1 MPERVLILDDEE
13 DFAAFAAAALKP
25 DGHEVKIVTESVKV
39 PTVLE
44 EFDPTVLLLD
54 IVMPEPDGI
63 EVVSW
68 LAKTNFSGRVILM
81 SGYGGKYIEV
91 TSKIAE
97 VKGLRLTETLTKP
110 VSPATLRQAV
120 AGS

>member
-1 MPERVLILDDEE
+1 MASRD
-13 DFAAFAAAALKP
+13 AFAAAALKP
-25 DGHEVKIVTESVKV
+25 DGHEIRVVTESVKV
-39 PTVLE
+39 PTVIE
-44 EFDPTVLLLD
+44 EFEPTVLMLD

-68 LAKTNFSGRVILM
+68 LAKTNYGGRVILM
-81 SGYGGKYIEV
+81 SGYGGKYVEV

-110 VSPATLRQAV
+110 VSPATLRKAV
-120 AGS
+120 AGD